1 MQTSVAASLAGRWG
15 WRARTTFTPAD
26 TGSAQAVRLARR
38 KRHARAAAQAHPLLG
53 GSSCGDDGRGDRMEA
68 RVARPSA
75 AAPHR
80 RPGQTR
86 SLQRD
91 ASARV
96 GNPPWAT
103 EGAAPAAR
111 RRPRPRRACGAHQP
125 PTGAAGGGRDHTR
138 ARGRWRPAQTAAG
151 STMAGAWRDRAR
163 GLPQD
168 NLFSTAE

>member
-15 WRARTTFTPAD
+15 WGARTTFTPAD
-26 TGSAQAVRLARR
+26 TGSAQAVRLART
-38 KRHARAAAQAHPLLG
+38 KSHARAAAQAHPLLG

-138 ARGRWRPAQTAAG
+138 ARGGWRPAQTAAG